1 VFYCGFRHFRR
12 PLPRS
17 IRQNLPRILPV
28 LNKIYKFAMNTNPEK
43 GNIVVEN
50 FIVHYMLSFKHLCL
64 VTVSCPLLAL
74 IICFVTAYVF
84 QADDIHETH
93 CRVYNI
99 IPSISAITGISP
111 QRYLWRI
118 SVAFHIGPRFIIAA
132 VHRSYHL
139 NLINTSSKDQE
150 KARWWLNFAFW
161 LNVTEIGSLCGVTY
175 ISNRENYR
183 NLLQNYK
190 LFHL

>member
-139 NLINTSSKDQE
+139 NLINTSSKDQVQ
-150 KARWWLNFAFW
+150 LYF
-161 LNVTEIGSLCGVTY
+161 TY
-175 ISNRENYR
+175 
-183 NLLQNYK
+183 
-190 LFHL
+190 F